1 MSNTSTFI
9 SKGVASNLTTLSLS
23 PTLSSFHGGGAS
35 SYAVD
40 VGSFNY
46 DAYGNGLAFRKDTG
60 PIDAYIN
67 SIIALGNLE
76 LIWTF
81 TPTSGT
87 PFNRL
92 IYPIASNNSL
102 GPLDASADI
111 WTLST
116 QDSTP
121 LQGTGTN
128 QLNFNTFPNGT
139 IFNIKTKATSSVL
152 MGGWYNTPGD
162 PSSGGVGG
170 TPFRTLIP
178 TGTYNLK
185 MDYNA
190 GDERVFWNGIDW
202 YYTNTTLGIL
212 AASSGGGDF
221 PWEATWP
228 STFTAAE
235 IPTAG
240 GNASTYNVDRA
251 HFVYCIATSDTT
263 TVRVTDENGG
273 TLGEFYLHS
282 IGDSVTIEKSPS
294 DYVVLVS
301 GGAKVQAI
309 GSPGS

>member
-1 MSNTSTFI
+1 MSTLI
-9 SKGVASNLTTLSLS
+9 SKGVASTLTTLSLS
-23 PTLSSFHGGGAS
+23 PTLSSFYGGGAS
-35 SYAVD
+35 SYTVD

-46 DAYGNGLAFRKDTG
+46 DAYGYSIAFRKDNG
-60 PIDAYIN
+60 PIDVYIN

-92 IYPIASNNSL
+92 LYPIASNTEPL
-102 GPLDASADI
+102 GANI
-111 WTLST
+111 WTIST
-116 QDSTP
+116 QDSLA
-121 LQGTGTN
+121 LQGAGTN
-128 QLNFNTFPNGT
+128 QLNFNTFPDGT
-139 IFNIKTKATSSVL
+139 IFNINTKATSSVL

-178 TGTYNLK
+178 TGTFNLK

-190 GDERVFWNGIDW
+190 GDERVFWNGTNW
-202 YYTNTTLGIL
+202 FYTNTTLGTL
-212 AASSGGGDF
+212 AQSSGNVDF

-240 GNASTYNVDRA
+240 GNATTYNVDRA
-251 HFVYCIATSDTT
+251 HFVYCTATSDTT

-282 IGDSVTIEKSPS
+282 NGDSVTIEKSPS

>member
-9 SKGVASNLTTLSLS
+9 SKGVVSNLTTLSLS
-23 PTLSSFHGGGAS
+23 PTLSSFYGGGAS

-116 QDSTP
+116 QDSVSI
-121 LQGTGTN
+121 QGIGPN
-128 QLNFNTFPNGT
+128 QLNVSTYPVGT
-139 IFNIKTKATSSVL
+139 IFNISTKATSSVL

-178 TGTYNLK
+178 TGTFNLK

-190 GDERVFWNGIDW
+190 GDERVFWNGTNW
-202 YYTNTTLGIL
+202 FYTNTTLGTL
-212 AASSGGGDF
+212 AEASGGGDF

-228 STFTAAE
+228 GTFTAAE
-235 IPTAG
+235 VPTAG

-251 HFVYCIATSDTT
+251 HFVYCTATSDTT

-282 IGDSVTIEKSPS
+282 NGDSVTIEKSPS

>member
-9 SKGVASNLTTLSLS
+9 SKGVVGDLTTLSLS
-23 PTLSSFHGGGAS
+23 PTLASFTEAS
-35 SYAVD
+35 NYTVA

-46 DAYGNGLAFRKDTG
+46 DAYGNGVAFRKDNG
-60 PIDAYIN
+60 YIDAYIN
-67 SIIALGNLE
+67 SIIALGNFE

-81 TPTSGT
+81 TPASGT

-116 QDSTP
+116 QDSVSI
-121 LQGTGTN
+121 QGIGPN
-128 QLNFNTFPNGT
+128 QLNVSTYPVGT
-139 IFNIKTKATSSVL
+139 IFNISTKATSSVL
-152 MGGWYNTPGD
+152 MGGWYNTPED

-170 TPFRTLIP
+170 TPFRTLTP
-178 TGTYNLK
+178 TNTFNYK
-185 MDYNA
+185 MDYYNA
-190 GDERVFWNGIDW
+190 GDERVFWNGTNW
-202 YYTNTTLGIL
+202 FYTNTNNGTL
-212 AASSGGGDF
+212 AEASGGGDF

-235 IPTAG
+235 IPIAG

-251 HFVYCIATSDTT
+251 HFVYCTATSDTT
-263 TVRVTDENGG
+263 TVRVTNENGG

-282 IGDSVTIEKSPS
+282 IGDSVTIEKSSS

-301 GGAKVQAI
+301 GGVKAHAV
-309 GSPGS
+309 GSPRS

>member
-23 PTLSSFHGGGAS
+23 PTLSSFYGGGAS
-35 SYAVD
+35 SYTVD

-46 DAYGNGLAFRKDTG
+46 DAYGYGIAFRKDNG

-67 SIIALGNLE
+67 SIIALGNLQ

-81 TPTSGT
+81 TPASGT

-92 IYPIASNNSL
+92 LYPIASNTEPL
-102 GPLDASADI
+102 GANI
-111 WTLST
+111 WTIST
-116 QDSTP
+116 ADGNA
-121 LQGTGTN
+121 LQGGSTGY
-128 QLNFNTFPNGT
+128 LDFNTFPNGT
-139 IFNIKTKATSSVL
+139 IFNISTKSTSSVL

-178 TGTYNLK
+178 TGTFNLK

-190 GDERVFWNGIDW
+190 GDERVFWNGTNW
-202 YYTNTTLGIL
+202 FYTNTTLGTL
-212 AASSGGGDF
+212 AQSSGDVDF

-240 GNASTYNVDRA
+240 GNATTYNFDRA
-251 HFVYCIATSDTT
+251 HFVYCVATTGAT
-263 TVRVTDENGG
+263 TVRVTDENGIS
-273 TLGEFYLHS
+273 LGDVYLHNV
-282 IGDSVTIEKSPS
+282 GDSITIEKSPS
-294 DYVVLVS
+294 DYIVLVS
-301 GGAKVQAI
+301 GGAKAGAVS
-309 GSPGS
+309 SPRI

>member
-9 SKGVASNLTTLSLS
+9 SKGVVSNLTTLSLS
-23 PTLSSFHGGGAS
+23 PTLSSFYGGGAS
-35 SYAVD
+35 SYTVD

-46 DAYGNGLAFRKDTG
+46 DAYGYSIAFRKDNG

-67 SIIALGNLE
+67 SIIALGNLQ

-81 TPTSGT
+81 TPASGT

-92 IYPIASNNSL
+92 LYPIASNTEPL
-102 GPLDASADI
+102 GANI
-111 WTLST
+111 WTIST
-116 QDSTP
+116 ADGNA
-121 LQGTGTN
+121 LQGGSTGY
-128 QLNFNTFPNGT
+128 LDFNTFPNGT
-139 IFNIKTKATSSVL
+139 IFNINTKSTSSVL

-178 TGTYNLK
+178 TGTFNLK

-190 GDERVFWNGIDW
+190 GDERVFWNGTNW
-202 YYTNTTLGIL
+202 FYTNTTLGTL
-212 AASSGGGDF
+212 AEASGGGDF

-228 STFTAAE
+228 GTFTAAE
-235 IPTAG
+235 VPTAG

-251 HFVYCIATSDTT
+251 HFVYCTATSDTT
-263 TVRVTDENGG
+263 TVSVTDENGG

>member
-1 MSNTSTFI
+1 MLTVKI
-9 SKGVASNLTTLSLS
+9 KGVASNLTSLSLS
-23 PTLSSFHGGGAS
+23 PTLSSFYGGGAS

-46 DAYGNGLAFRKDTG
+46 DAYGNGVAFRKDNG

-116 QDSTP
+116 QDSVSI
-121 LQGTGTN
+121 QGTGTN
-128 QLNFNTFPNGT
+128 QLNFNSFPNGT
-139 IFNIKTKATSSVL
+139 IFNIKTKSTSGVL

-170 TPFRTLIP
+170 TPFRTL
-178 TGTYNLK
+178 TTSATFNLK
-185 MDYNA
+185 MDYYNA
-190 GDERVFWNGIDW
+190 GDERVFWNGTNW
-202 YYTNTTLGIL
+202 YYTNTTLGTI
-212 AASSGGGDF
+212 AQASGNVDF

-228 STFTAAE
+228 GTFTAAE

-240 GNASTYNVDRA
+240 GNATTYNFDTA
-251 HFVYCIATSDTT
+251 HFVYCVATTGATT
-263 TVRVTDENGG
+263 IRVTDENGVS
-273 TLGEFYLHS
+273 LGDVYLHNS
-282 IGDSVTIEKSPS
+282 GDSITIEKSPS
-294 DYVVLVS
+294 DYIVLVS
-301 GGAKVQAI
+301 GGAKAGAVS
-309 GSPGS
+309 SPRT

>member
-1 MSNTSTFI
+1 MLTVKI
-9 SKGVASNLTTLSLS
+9 KGVAGNLTTLSSS
-23 PTLSSFHGGGAS
+23 PTLTSFTEAS
-35 SYAVD
+35 NYTVA

-46 DAYGNGLAFRKDTG
+46 DAYGSGVAFRKDNG

-81 TPTSGT
+81 TPASGT

-116 QDSTP
+116 QDSVSI
-121 LQGTGTN
+121 QGIGPN
-128 QLNFNTFPNGT
+128 QLNVSTYPVGT

-170 TPFRTLIP
+170 NPFRTLIP
-178 TGTYNLK
+178 TGTFNLK

-190 GDERVFWNGIDW
+190 GDERVFWNGTNW
-202 YYTNTTLGIL
+202 FYTNTNLGTL

-240 GNASTYNVDRA
+240 GNATTYNFNRA
-251 HFVYCIATSDTT
+251 HFVYCVATTGATT
-263 TVRVTDENGG
+263 IRVTDENNVS
-273 TLGEFYLHS
+273 LGDVYLHNV
-282 IGDSVTIEKSPS
+282 GDSITIEKSPS
-294 DYVVLVS
+294 DYIVLVS
-301 GGAKVQAI
+301 GGAKAGAVS
-309 GSPGS
+309 SPRI

>member
-1 MSNTSTFI
+1 MLTVKI
-9 SKGVASNLTTLSLS
+9 KGVAGDLTTLSLS

-102 GPLDASADI
+102 GPLDASANI

-162 PSSGGVGG
+162 PSSGSPGG
-170 TPFRTLIP
+170 SSFRTLIP

-190 GDERVFWNGIDW
+190 GNERVFWNGIEW
-202 YYTNTTLGIL
+202 YYTNSTLGTL

-228 STFTAAE
+228 GTFTAAE

-240 GNASTYNVDRA
+240 GNATTYNFDRA
-251 HFVYCIATSDTT
+251 HFVYCVATTGAT
-263 TVRVTDENGG
+263 TVRVTDENGIS
-273 TLGEFYLHS
+273 LGDVYLHNV
-282 IGDSVTIEKSPS
+282 GDSITIEKSPS
-294 DYVVLVS
+294 DYIVLVS
-301 GGAKVQAI
+301 GGAKAGAVS
-309 GSPGS
+309 SPRI

>member
-9 SKGVASNLTTLSLS
+9 SKGVVSNLTTLSLS
-23 PTLSSFHGGGAS
+23 PTLASFTEAS
-35 SYAVD
+35 NYTVA

-46 DAYGNGLAFRKDTG
+46 DAYGSGVAFRKDNG

-67 SIIALGNLE
+67 SIIALGNFE

-81 TPTSGT
+81 TPASGT

-116 QDSTP
+116 QDSVSI
-121 LQGTGTN
+121 QGIGPN
-128 QLNFNTFPNGT
+128 QLNVSTYPVGT
-139 IFNIKTKATSSVL
+139 IFNISTKATSSVL

-162 PSSGGVGG
+162 PSSGSPGG
-170 TPFRTLIP
+170 SSFRTLIP
-178 TGTYNLK
+178 TGTFNLK

-190 GDERVFWNGIDW
+190 GDERVFWNGTNW
-202 YYTNTTLGIL
+202 FYTNTTLGTL
-212 AASSGGGDF
+212 AQASGGGDF

-228 STFTAAE
+228 GTFTAAE
-235 IPTAG
+235 VPTAG

-251 HFVYCIATSDTT
+251 HFVYCTATSDTT

-282 IGDSVTIEKSPS
+282 NGDSVTIEKSPS